1 MREWLPPANV
11 VTARLATPPERV
23 AVPSTV
29 APSLKVT
36 LPVTVPDPGATALI
50 VADRVTDWPD
60 TAGFGEAVNVA
71 FVVAGFTTSGR
82 PVEELA
88 VKLASPA

>member
-1 MREWLPPANV
+1 M
-11 VTARLATPPERV
+11 

-29 APSLKVT
+29 VPSLKVT

-71 FVVAGFTTSGR
+71 FVVTRFTTSGR
-82 PVEELA
+82 MVEVLS